1 MIVEGDLR
9 EEIFAIRQ
17 LAYKAY
23 KKEES
28 RGLLLRQRHFHFY
41 KYGVV
46 KNIGTRENE
55 KTIAR
60 NLYRVLREFDEEDVE
75 EIYSESFAAQGIG
88 KAIMNRLEKAAG
100 HTRLSAAE
108 IAKRQKYRR
117 IIFIAV
123 RILPGRRWRRRC

>member
-1 MIVEGDLR
+1 MGVIATTETLP
-9 EEIFAIRQ
+9 
-17 LAYKAY
+17 
-23 KKEES
+23 
-28 RGLLLRQRHFHFY
+28 FY

-88 KAIMNRLEKAAG
+88 KAIMNRLEK
-100 HTRLSAAE
+100 
-108 IAKRQKYRR
+108 RR
-117 IIFIAV
+117 GIRVF
-123 RILPGRRWRRRC
+123 RRRRSQNGRSTEESYL